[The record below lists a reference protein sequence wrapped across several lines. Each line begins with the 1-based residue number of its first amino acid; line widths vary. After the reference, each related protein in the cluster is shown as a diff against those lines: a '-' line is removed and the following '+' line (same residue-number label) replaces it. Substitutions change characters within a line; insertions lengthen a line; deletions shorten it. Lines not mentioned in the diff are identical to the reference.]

1 MGVML
6 AIGLCVSMAFTLIA
20 LPAWLKV
27 RAERASPAAR
37 A

>member
-1 MGVML
+1 MGVLL
-6 AIGLCVSMAFTLIA
+6 AVGLCVSMAFTLIA

-27 RAERASPAAR
+27 RSERSPPAAR